1 MELRI
6 PEGMDSSVP
15 VLYDVSLLLLSGK
28 LWFHLDIQ
36 IIISIV
42 CILKIKPPHIFL
54 KQLEKRE
61 KKISAFFIRTFL
73 SRVQS
78 ALKRQR
84 GCWGKDRELLLLQY
98 VMICTINGIYLQCL
112 PEPGDLNGLKVKGGK
127 RCLQLN
133 ISTLMFST
141 AITVQTSNFAEML
154 WQWFIAGLQQPTGEQ
169 AK

>member
-98 VMICTINGIYLQCL
+98 VMICTINGIYL
-112 PEPGDLNGLKVKGGK
+112 
-127 RCLQLN
+127 
-133 ISTLMFST
+133 
-141 AITVQTSNFAEML
+141 
-154 WQWFIAGLQQPTGEQ
+154 
-169 AK
+169 